1 MHGYE
6 MDPIQGIL
14 GSPQFTW
21 KILGLREIPSHNT
34 PCHLPTL
41 EAFAFSSGACKTSFS
56 LCGPLVSPPLLG
68 GVQLQHEHGA
78 NMCLQ

>member
-21 KILGLREIPSHNT
+21 KILGLREIPSYNT
-34 PCHLPTL
+34 PCHLPTMK
-41 EAFAFSSGACKTSFS
+41 AFAFSPGACKTSFS
-56 LCGPLVSPPLLG
+56 LCGTPVSPPLLG
-68 GVQLQHEHGA
+68 GVQLQH
-78 NMCLQ
+78 Q